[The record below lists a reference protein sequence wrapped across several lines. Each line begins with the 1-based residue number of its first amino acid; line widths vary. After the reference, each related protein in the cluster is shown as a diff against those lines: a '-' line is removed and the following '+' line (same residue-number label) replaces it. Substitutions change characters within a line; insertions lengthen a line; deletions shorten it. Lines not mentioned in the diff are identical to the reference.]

1 VSAKTMGEVLAAH
14 RLDVTMYLGTGQE
27 HLCICGN
34 RSDNHDAHQEV
45 QLIAAG
51 FGYVRGAAA
60 DFNTKVQELAKRLL
74 DEDIT
79 DSLDVLDKLATGE
92 LKLT

>member
-1 VSAKTMGEVLAAH
+1 MTTKTMASILATH
-14 RLDVTMYLGTGQE
+14 RLDVTMYIGVGQE

-34 RSDNHDAHQEV
+34 RSDSQDQHQEV

-60 DFNTKVQELAKRLL
+60 DFNTKVQDLAKRLL

-79 DSLDVLDKLATGE
+79 DSLDVLDKLATGK
-92 LKLT
+92 LKLI